1 MKIKDMEVG
10 KTVATELVL
19 AEASIRKTRTQ
30 KDYLQ
35 LTLTDGTDKMDGKIW
50 DYNVQLGVPEAKLVY
65 TVTGLIG
72 EYQGKK
78 QITVSKLQVSDNQDL
93 SRFAAVYYEEYEALF
108 DKALNTIEGI
118 SNPTLRRIVFGFYK
132 DNAQRLM
139 TSTSARGVHHMGIG
153 GNLVHS
159 LEVAQL
165 AVSVC
170 NIVENQYVDTD
181 YKVNRDLVLAGAM
194 MHDVGKAW
202 TYDMNDPSLE
212 YTRIGREQDHI
223 VLGIRMLDHWLTT
236 KEPELYDTAEAYVL
250 RHIIASHHGTLEKG
264 SPVIPTFMEAVIVNY
279 ADGLS
284 ATLNALQCANRKALA
299 EGKSTT
305 DKVWVMENRVMTL
318 QKNVLP
324 VFGVEQAR

>member
-1 MKIKDMEVG
+1 MKIKEMEVG

-19 AEASIRKTRTQ
+19 AEASIRKTRTN

-50 DYNVQLGVPEAKLVY
+50 DYNAQLGVPEAKNVY
-65 TVTGLIG
+65 KVSGLIG

-78 QITVSKLQVSDNQDL
+78 QITVDKLQLSDNQDL
-93 SRFAAVYYEEYEALF
+93 SRFSAIYYEEYEALF

-118 SNPTLRRIVFGFYK
+118 SNPVLRRIVLGFYK

-139 TSTSARGVHHMGIG
+139 VATSARGVHHMGVG

-159 LEVAQL
+159 LEVAQI
-165 AVSVC
+165 ATAVC
-170 NIVENQYVDTD
+170 NLIESQYVDTD
-181 YKVNRDLVLAGAM
+181 YQINRDVVLAGAM

-202 TYDMNDPSLE
+202 TYDMNDPSME
-212 YTRIGREQDHI
+212 YTRIGREEDHI
-223 VLGIRMLDHWLTT
+223 ILGVRMLDHWLIT
-236 KEPELYDTAEAYVL
+236 KEPDLNNTAEAYVL
-250 RHIIASHHGTLEKG
+250 RHIIVSHHGTMDKG
-264 SPVIPTFMEAVIVNY
+264 SPAIPTFMEAVIVNY

-299 EGKSTT
+299 EGKATT
-305 DKVWVMENRVMTL
+305 DKLWVLDNRVMTL

-324 VFGVEQAR
+324 VVGGE

>member
-10 KTVATELVL
+10 KSVDVELVL

-35 LTLTDGTDKMDGKIW
+35 LTLTDGTDKMDGKVW
-50 DYNVQLGVPEAKLVY
+50 DYNTQLGVPEAKHVY
-65 TVTGLIG
+65 CVTGIIG

-78 QITVSKLQVSDNQDL
+78 QITISKLQLSDNQDL
-93 SRFAAVYYEEYEALF
+93 SRFTAIYYDEYEALF

-118 SNPTLRRIVFGFYK
+118 SNPVLRRIVFGFYQ
-132 DNAQRLM
+132 DNADVLKVA
-139 TSTSARGVHHMGIG
+139 TSARGVHHMGVG
-153 GNLVHS
+153 GNIVHS

-165 AVSVC
+165 GVAVC
-170 NIVENQYVDTD
+170 NIIEQQYVDTD
-181 YKVNRDLVLAGAM
+181 YQVNRDLVLAGAM

-202 TYDMNDPSLE
+202 TYDMQDPSME
-212 YTRIGREQDHI
+212 YTRLGREEDHI
-223 VLGIRMLDHWLTT
+223 VLGIRMLDHWLTLR
-236 KEPELYDTAEAYVL
+236 EPELYDSAEAYAL
-250 RHIIASHHGTLEKG
+250 RHIITSHHGTAEKG
-264 SPVIPTFMEAVIVNY
+264 SPAIPNFMEAVIVDY

-299 EGKSTT
+299 EGKPTT

-324 VFGVEQAR
+324 VVGGV

>member
-78 QITVSKLQVSDNQDL
+78 QITVNKLQVSDNQDL

-118 SNPTLRRIVFGFYK
+118 SNPVLRRIVSGFYK

-139 TSTSARGVHHMGIG
+139 TATSARGVHHMGIG

-170 NIVENQYVDTD
+170 NIIENQYVDTD
-181 YKVNRDLVLAGAM
+181 YQINRDVVLAGALL
-194 MHDVGKAW
+194 HDVGKAW
-202 TYDMNDPSLE
+202 TYDMNDPSME

-236 KEPELYDTAEAYVL
+236 KEPDLYDTAEAYVL
-250 RHIIASHHGTLEKG
+250 RHIIASHHGALEKG
-264 SPVIPTFMEAVIVNY
+264 SPAIPTFMEAVIVNY

-284 ATLNALQCANRKALA
+284 ATLNALQCANRKAMA

-324 VFGVEQAR
+324 AFGAEQAR